1 MYPMRTRHT
10 ALGCAAML
18 VLVLALAAC
27 GGGGGNETTTTA
39 AAGMTPQK
47 WATGVCS
54 SFTTWQNSLESIKTD
69 VTAQPSKSQIQKAG
83 QQFQQ
88 ATKTLVQ
95 SLKQLGAPETTQG
108 QAAKQN
114 LDTIAATLES
124 GMNKI
129 DDALSSSSGVL
140 TQISTIS
147 ATLATMASNLKL
159 AGGNL
164 EHLAPSGELRQAFQQ
179 ASACQTL
186 VH

>member
-1 MYPMRTRHT
+1 MGTRRT
-10 ALGCAAML
+10 ALGVAAMV
-18 VLVLALAAC
+18 VLVLSAAAC
-27 GGGGGNETTTTA
+27 GGGGGSNTTTTE

-54 SFTTWQNSLESIKTD
+54 SFATWQHSLESIKTD
-69 VTAQPSKSQIQKAG
+69 VTSQPSKSQIQKAG
-83 QQFQQ
+83 QEFDQ

-95 SLKQLGAPETTQG
+95 SLKQLGAPETAQG
-108 QAAKQN
+108 QAAKQS
-114 LDTIAATLES
+114 LDTIATTLES

-129 DDALSSSSGVL
+129 DDTLNSSGSVL

-159 AGGNL
+159 AGSNL
-164 EHLAPSGELRQAFQQ
+164 EHLAPSGELQRAFQQ
-179 ASACQTL
+179 ASACRQF